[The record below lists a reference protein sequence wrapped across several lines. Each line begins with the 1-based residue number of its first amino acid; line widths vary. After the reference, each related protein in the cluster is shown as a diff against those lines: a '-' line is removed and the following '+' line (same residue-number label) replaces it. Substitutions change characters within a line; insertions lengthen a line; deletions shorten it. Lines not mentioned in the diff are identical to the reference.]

1 MASVSK
7 GKEAGKDKIAEL
19 ARRRGFLWSAF
30 EIYGGASGFYDYGPL
45 GALLKRKVE
54 EVWRD
59 FYSREGFYE
68 IETTNIGPRRVFEA
82 SGHLGSFTD
91 RAVVCKHCKS
101 FFRVDE
107 GVDVS
112 EPCPECGRELEE
124 AGEFNLMFQTRI
136 GVPKGEIEGRAQK
149 KSEGYLRPE
158 TAQGIFLNFQRLLRF
173 NRDKLPFGII
183 QIGKAYRNEIS
194 PRKSL
199 IRLREFTLAEAEVF
213 VGSREKNNHPRFGEV
228 KDKKLRLIPRE
239 EGGEGE
245 KEKEKTI
252 GDAVRTGII
261 ANEYLGYHIA
271 KVEEFLDAIGIPM
284 DKLRFRQHHREEM
297 AHYARDC
304 WDAEFFSERYGWVE
318 IAGMADRGD
327 YDLSA
332 HASHSNTDMIVHLQP
347 QVQGEADKDKVKVK
361 TKIIPHVIE
370 PSYGI
375 DRIIYALLESAFY
388 EEQVGKEKRNV
399 LRFKNEITPI
409 RAAVF
414 PLLNRDELKKRAR
427 QMFQKLR
434 DEGILVEYDDSGS
447 IGRRYRRQ
455 DEIGTPYCVTID
467 YETLEN
473 DTVTVRERDTMKQVR
488 VPVAEVKD
496 VLLTYE
502 PRSPLPKGGG

>member
-7 GKEAGKDKIAEL
+7 GKEARKDIIAEL

-30 EIYGGASGFYDYGPL
+30 EIYGGAAGFYDYGPL

-54 EVWRD
+54 GVWRD

-82 SGHLGSFTD
+82 SGHLESFTD

-107 GVDVS
+107 SVDVS
-112 EPCPECGRELEE
+112 EKCPECGGELEE

-136 GVPKGEIEGRAQK
+136 GVPKGEIEGMAQK

-199 IRLREFTLAEAEVF
+199 IRLREFTMAEAEVF
-213 VGSREKNNHPRFGEV
+213 VDSREKNNHPRFEEV
-228 KDKKLRLIPRE
+228 KDRKLRLVPSE

-245 KEKEKTI
+245 KEKSV

-271 KVEEFLDAIGIPM
+271 KVGEFLDVIGIPG
-284 DKLRFRQHHREEM
+284 DKIRFRQHHREEM

-318 IAGMADRGD
+318 IVGMADRGD

-332 HASHSNTDMIVHLQP
+332 HASHSNTDMSVHL
-347 QVQGEADKDKVKVK
+347 QVQGEADKDKVK
-361 TKIIPHVIE
+361 TKAIPHVIE

-399 LRFKNEITPI
+399 LGFKKEMAPI

-427 QMFQKLR
+427 EMFQKLR
-434 DEGILVEYDDSGS
+434 DEGIFVEYDGSGS

-473 DTVTVRERDTMKQVR
+473 DTVTIRERDTMKQVR
-488 VPVAEVKD
+488 VPVAEVKG
-496 VLLTYE
+496 VLLKAKTA
-502 PRSPLPKGGG
+502 PFISCQ